1 MQATHHCNGDL
12 AAHTQII
19 DCDLALL
26 PLPLEARASLC
37 RGNAYTTAAGYG
49 YRAVAQARRSPEL
62 CGPERGDCVTASV
75 FIARDNLAR
84 NRVTTIGGTKRKR

>member
-26 PLPLEARASLC
+26 PLPLEARAERNIIVL
-37 RGNAYTTAAGYG
+37 NENL
-49 YRAVAQARRSPEL
+49 VAFLGEDV
-62 CGPERGDCVTASV
+62 GD
-75 FIARDNLAR
+75 LAR
-84 NRVTTIGGTKRKR
+84 APY